1 MKPQGKFLILKDY
14 FSDIRTSSNTNDPAA
29 FEIPKDISIIE
40 SIYQDLPR
48 SSIQII
54 YTAFRNY
61 FAFCSVVV
69 KIHLNQCTI
78 NDVCTS
84 ALMLLSITN
93 IIMQLVYKYIRIFT
107 STSKLIDHCIII

>member
-1 MKPQGKFLILKDY
+1 MKPQDKFLRTILAI
-14 FSDIRTSSNTNDPAA
+14 SELSNNINDPAA
-29 FEIPKDISIIE
+29 FEIPKDIFIIE

-54 YTAFRNY
+54 YTAFRNHY
-61 FAFCSVVV
+61 FRILQCVV

-78 NDVCTS
+78 NDVYTS
-84 ALMLLSITN
+84 ALMLFFITN
-93 IIMQLVYKYIRIFT
+93 IIMQLVYKYVRIFT